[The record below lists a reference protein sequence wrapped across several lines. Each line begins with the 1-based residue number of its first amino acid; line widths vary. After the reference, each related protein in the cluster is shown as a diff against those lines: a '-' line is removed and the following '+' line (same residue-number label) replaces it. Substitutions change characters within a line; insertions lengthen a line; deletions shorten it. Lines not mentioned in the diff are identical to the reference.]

1 MNNIVLFYANGITS
15 LNRKKAVL
23 KPCSLP
29 ESPKVQSMEESTWRP
44 RAVYYAMSL
53 GVESSFITSVDQA
66 KKDLREPEI
75 ELFAE
80 SELNILPAS
89 NLEFRRIMV
98 ERTPREPEPVRKRL
112 RLGEKKSNPVS
123 PVTTMLPESST
134 GSSLPSSVPPE
145 PAMTVMP
152 ELASPF
158 HQDGLS
164 VLSASLGP
172 LPAGSLDYSKPS
184 QPAMPSLS

>member
-1 MNNIVLFYANGITS
+1 MLTVLPD
-15 LNRKKAVL
+15 RKKAVL

-29 ESPKVQSMEESTWRP
+29 ESPKFQSMEESTWRP

-80 SELNILPAS
+80 SELKILPAS
-89 NLEFRRIMV
+89 NLEFRRRMV
-98 ERTPREPEPVRKRL
+98 ERTPPREPNPVRKRL
-112 RLGEKKSNPVS
+112 RLGEKKFNPVS

-134 GSSLPSSVPPE
+134 ASSLPSSVPPE
-145 PAMTVMP
+145 PAMTVMS

-158 HQDGLS
+158 HQDGLP

-172 LPAGSLDYSKPS
+172 LSAGSLDYSKPS